1 MRLIVFYLLLIAMQG
16 FLATLIAPLPAPDLF
31 LLGVLTLLWR
41 LPPWQ
46 LVLIAYGVG
55 VLQDVIGFGL
65 IGMHGLGLAGAVLLA
80 SIVRAQLSQLGLLE
94 RALIIFSALVGKWLV
109 FAGLLLWLS
118 GSDNLLVELARVAP
132 LEIVFT
138 VVVGLWLL
146 PFATLMMERSSV
158 LRKELL

>member
-55 VLQDVIGFGL
+55 VLQDVMGFGL